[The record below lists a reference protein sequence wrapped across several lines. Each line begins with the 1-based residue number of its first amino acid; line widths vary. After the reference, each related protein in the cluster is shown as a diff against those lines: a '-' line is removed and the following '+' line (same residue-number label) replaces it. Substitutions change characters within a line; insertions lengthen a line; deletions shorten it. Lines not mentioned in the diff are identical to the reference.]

1 MPFKIRVYKN
11 PSFKDHRGYYWTSW
25 KKGSVKNMQFN
36 HDKFSLSKKNV
47 LRGFHGDNKT
57 WKLVSCAF
65 GKFFIVVVNYEK
77 NSKDFLKW
85 KSWTLSHKNGIQLLI
100 PPNYANG
107 HLCLSDYCLFHYKLF
122 YKGSYL
128 GHKKQFS
135 IKWNDPLI
143 NAKWPIKNP
152 ILSERD
158 KVSKFV
164 KI

>member
-1 MPFKIRVYKN
+1 M
-11 PSFKDHRGYYWTSW
+11 
-25 KKGSVKNMQFN
+25 
-36 HDKFSLSKKNV
+36 
-47 LRGFHGDNKT
+47 
-57 WKLVSCAF
+57 
-65 GKFFIVVVNYEK
+65 
-77 NSKDFLKW
+77 
-85 KSWTLSHKNGIQLLI
+85 
-100 PPNYANG
+100 
-107 HLCLSDYCLFHYKLF
+107 LFHYKLF